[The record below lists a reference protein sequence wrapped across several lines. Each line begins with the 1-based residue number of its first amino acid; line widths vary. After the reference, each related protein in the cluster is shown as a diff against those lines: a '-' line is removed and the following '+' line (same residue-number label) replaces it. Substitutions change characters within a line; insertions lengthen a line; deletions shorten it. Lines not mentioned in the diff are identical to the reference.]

1 MISRSIG
8 VNSIICSIFELC
20 FDMSHF
26 EFEATIRRRDSSVL
40 GVVMAFRD
48 NILRIHKIS
57 GSSIFEWNN
66 YCRQSGTLDVLE
78 QQLLVN
84 DQFLCVNGQTDVIQM
99 LVMLADVD
107 VANYVIR
114 VRRHRA
120 QIESLQ
126 QTITMNGIPD
136 NHKDIAV
143 DLTAE
148 VSLAATYPFRCI
160 TSDYWSCVEHQF
172 GYLDV
177 FEGDIVILLTDVVAS
192 APENSSQGGYVY
204 VMLQTRGFCKGWIP
218 FAIVESYRGDS
229 KS

>member
-1 MISRSIG
+1 VISRRIG

-20 FDMSHF
+20 VDMSHF
-26 EFEATIRRRDSSVL
+26 EFAATIRRRDSSVL
-40 GVVMAFRD
+40 GVVMAFRN

-57 GSSIFEWNN
+57 GSSITDWNN
-66 YCRQSGTLDVLE
+66 YCRQFGTLDVLE

-84 DQFLCVNGQTDVIQM
+84 DQVLCVNGQTDVIQM
-99 LVMLADVD
+99 LLMLADVD
-107 VANYVIR
+107 VEKYVIT

-136 NHKDIAV
+136 NHEDIAV

-148 VSLAATYPFRCI
+148 VSLARDYPFRRI
-160 TSDYWSCVEHQF
+160 ISDYCSESG

-177 FEGDIVILLTDVVAS
+177 CKGDLVILETDVVVSGPA
-192 APENSSQGGYVY
+192 NSFPDGYVY
-204 VMLQTRGFCKGWIP
+204 VMRQTRGFCKGWIP